1 MGRNVLEKP
10 FAEGLSYVQ
19 SSDRASFCFTG
30 HYGKVIHK
38 SSGSLLHLAG
48 TALDRKNVAGAFGN
62 VRFFSPREILNIF
75 GFPRDFLLPLEM
87 PLKHRYKVVGNS
99 IAVTVT
105 SALLRWLLL
114 GEGGTRLASLEQD
127 PPRHCSQVASD
138 VLNLNADQG
147 EAFTGEDVCDRED
160 KVRGLAQAP
169 RSNCSNGRVAPVL
182 LKPRL
187 MNVGLVT
194 AACTV
199 VALLG
204 WRRQVLT
211 KAAFFCAGIVLLLLV
226 EQL

>member
-48 TALDRKNVAGAFGN
+48 TALDRKN
-62 VRFFSPREILNIF
+62 
-75 GFPRDFLLPLEM
+75 
-87 PLKHRYKVVGNS
+87 